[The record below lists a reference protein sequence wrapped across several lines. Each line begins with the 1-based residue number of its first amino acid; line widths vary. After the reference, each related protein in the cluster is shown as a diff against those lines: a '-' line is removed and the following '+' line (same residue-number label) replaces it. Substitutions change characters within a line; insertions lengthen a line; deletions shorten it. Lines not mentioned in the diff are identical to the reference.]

1 MRSRSRSPERN
12 TLLAAAGLAP
22 AFPAH
27 EPGSHALEPVNR
39 VLEKVLRGHEPYP
52 AWVIRQPLTIVRANA
67 GAEALFPGLT
77 TLTPDQLI
85 DVWYGPGPF
94 RDHVVNWP
102 DVIQAGLAALRH
114 AAADT
119 GDTEALR
126 LLGRAEAHVQ
136 DRPATPEV
144 DAGSSPVACP
154 VFDLGGQVVRTI
166 TAVMR
171 FDTAVEITTSQ
182 LRVELMFP
190 ADDAAEAYF
199 RASRPT

>member
-1 MRSRSRSPERN
+1 M
-12 TLLAAAGLAP
+12 
-22 AFPAH
+22 H
-27 EPGSHALEPVNR
+27 ELGSHALEPVNR

-102 DVIQAGLAALRH
+102 DVVQAGLAALRD
-114 AAADT
+114 AAAST
-119 GDTEALR
+119 GDTEAVR

-136 DRPATPEV
+136 DRPAPPGV

-154 VFDLGGQVVRTI
+154 VFDLGGRVVRTI
-166 TAVMR
+166 SAVMR
-171 FDTAVEITTSQ
+171 FDTVVEITTSQ

>member
-1 MRSRSRSPERN
+1 M
-12 TLLAAAGLAP
+12 AASAWPARMYIGTPRQAPRVEPAP
-22 AFPAH
+22 AGVQAT
-27 EPGSHALEPVNR
+27 GA
-39 VLEKVLRGHEPYP
+39 
-52 AWVIRQPLTIVRANA
+52 PLTIVRANA
-67 GAEALFPGLT
+67 GAEALSRADYVHPRSADRL
-77 TLTPDQLI
+77 
-85 DVWYGPGPF
+85 VVRAGPF

-102 DVIQAGLAALRH
+102 EIVQAGLTALRH

-154 VFDLGGQVVRTI
+154 VFELGGQVVRTI
-166 TAVMR
+166 STVMR
-171 FDTAVEITTSQ
+171 FDTAIAVTTSQ

-190 ADDAAEAYF
+190 ADDASEAYF
-199 RASRPT
+199 KARQLS